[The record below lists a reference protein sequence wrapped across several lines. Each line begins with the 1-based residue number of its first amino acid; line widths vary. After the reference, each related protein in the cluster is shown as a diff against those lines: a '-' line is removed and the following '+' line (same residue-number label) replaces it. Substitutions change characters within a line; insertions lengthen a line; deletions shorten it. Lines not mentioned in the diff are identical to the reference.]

1 MPITIKEQK
10 KILKSTNAL
19 DLTPVKNCSEEK
31 DESNLITILIPKFKN
46 ELLKKYIS
54 PKLKDDHFRVKL
66 DKFGS
71 AVWIRIDNESN
82 VYQIIKDI
90 KAKFGDELL
99 EETNRITKFIFQLYN
114 KGFITFKELN

>member
-1 MPITIKEQK
+1 MPLSIKEQK

-19 DLTPVKNCSEEK
+19 DLTPTKNYSDEK
-31 DESNLITILIPKFKN
+31 DESGLITILIPKFKN
-46 ELLKKYIS
+46 TLLKKYIA
-54 PKLKDDHFRVKL
+54 PKLNDDHFRVKL

-71 AVWIRIDNESN
+71 AVWFRIDNESN

-90 KAKFGDELL
+90 KAKFGDELQ
-99 EETNRITKFIFQLYN
+99 EETDRIAKFIFQLYH